1 MSEKYST
8 GDLFLAGVL
17 GFILSFLIFFLTGND
32 IEISTLDEVCTRLS
46 GEPSLFNLDEST
58 PSQII
63 CNPLEKKDEKVLD
76 DGKIIL
82 KGYKEV
88 IKVKMEMG
96 PKDNEEG
103 TRVTNKYML
112 FSKEEQEELKNM
124 CRRKGLE
131 INEDAL
137 ICYYP
142 LSKEEK

>member
-82 KGYKEV
+82 KGYKESPLTQRD
-88 IKVKMEMG
+88 I
-96 PKDNEEG
+96 EEK
-103 TRVTNKYML
+103 VTNKYML
-112 FSKEEQEELKNM
+112 FSKEEQDELKNM